1 MLEDLIVHSAVC
13 LSEVCI
19 VYLSGRLL
27 LCQDWVLGREVLG
40 SIHPSTLPSRVLCCL
55 PVTAVAL
62 LGSMLPRLT
71 PSYSIVFIAW
81 QCLPSGFH
89 NGLHTAVLNVVL
101 RTPALAKVE
110 QLKGPRLFQ
119 NVVCMD

>member
-40 SIHPSTLPSRVLCCL
+40 SIHPLHAAFQSFVLSPCDSGRFVGINVAEVDTVVFDSLHCVAVPPIGLP
-55 PVTAVAL
+55 
-62 LGSMLPRLT
+62 
-71 PSYSIVFIAW
+71 
-81 QCLPSGFH
+81 
-89 NGLHTAVLNVVL
+89 
-101 RTPALAKVE
+101 
-110 QLKGPRLFQ
+110 
-119 NVVCMD
+119 